1 VKHDNNSPPSQVIVS
16 VRIELDRETVAFL
29 KIPIGTMRKPLVG
42 EEVVEPQDHIAQART
57 DCQSVGDE
65 SIGLE

>member
-1 VKHDNNSPPSQVIVS
+1 MQHDNNSPPSQVIVS
-16 VRIELDRETVAFL
+16 LRIELDRETAFL
-29 KIPIGTMRKPLVG
+29 KIPISTMRKPLVG
-42 EEVVEPQDHIAQART
+42 EEVLEPQVHIEQART